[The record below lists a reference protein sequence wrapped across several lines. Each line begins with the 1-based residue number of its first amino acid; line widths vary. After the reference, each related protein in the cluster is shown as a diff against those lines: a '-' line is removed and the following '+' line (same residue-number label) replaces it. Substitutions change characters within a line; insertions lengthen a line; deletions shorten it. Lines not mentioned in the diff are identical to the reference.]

1 MGGVRAG
8 RAIMLALWMTACA
21 APAAAGA
28 QPEAKGDAREV
39 VALAPAEAATMLAG
53 MRTYLETIQGIVAA
67 LAANDS
73 ARIAAIAAESG
84 AKQLHTV
91 SPVTGLKAPVGF
103 AMMSLDTHDKFDK
116 LADKAR
122 RGTSRT
128 EVLADLRDIMANCM
142 SCHATYRLGP

>member
-1 MGGVRAG
+1 MGGRLTG
-8 RAIMLALWMTACA
+8 RALVLALST
-21 APAAAGA
+21 AAGA
-28 QPEAKGDAREV
+28 VLPLAGSPAGAKEDTREV

-53 MRTYLETIQGIVAA
+53 MRTYLETIQDIVAA
-67 LAANDS
+67 LAENDN
-73 ARIAAIAAESG
+73 ARIAKIAAESG

-91 SPVTGLKAPVGF
+91 SPITGLKTPMGF